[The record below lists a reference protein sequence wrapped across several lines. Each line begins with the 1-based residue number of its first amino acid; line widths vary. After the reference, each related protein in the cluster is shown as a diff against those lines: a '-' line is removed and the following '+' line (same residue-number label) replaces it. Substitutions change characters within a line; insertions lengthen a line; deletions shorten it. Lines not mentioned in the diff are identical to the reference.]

1 MRIMSLISLAVV
13 AGSLALTGCVTT
25 DIDSAVQKSLPAI
38 CKNADTAHIAFTAVA
53 ATGRV
58 KVSTVQ
64 KEANAYAALQPLC
77 ANPSQQTAATVLIQA
92 LTLYTTMS
100 TALKEAQKL
109 E

>member
-1 MRIMSLISLAVV
+1 MSIKSILVCAV
-13 AGSLALTGCVTT
+13 ASLALTGCVTT
-25 DIDSAVQKSLPAI
+25 DIDNAVQKSLPAI
-38 CKNADTAHIAFTAVA
+38 CKNAETAHIAFTAVA

-58 KVSTVQ
+58 KASTVE
-64 KEANAYAALQPLC
+64 KEAAAYAALQPLC

-100 TALKEAQKL
+100 SALKEAQKV

>member
-1 MRIMSLISLAVV
+1 MSIKSILLCALAV
-13 AGSLALTGCVTT
+13 ASLALAGCVTT
-25 DIDSAVQKSLPAI
+25 DIDRAVQKSLPAI
-38 CKNADTAHIAFTAVA
+38 CKNAETAHVAFVAVA

-58 KVSTVQ
+58 KASTVQ
-64 KEANAYAALQPLC
+64 KESQAYAALQPLC
-77 ANPSQQTAATVLIQA
+77 ANPSEQTAATVLIQA